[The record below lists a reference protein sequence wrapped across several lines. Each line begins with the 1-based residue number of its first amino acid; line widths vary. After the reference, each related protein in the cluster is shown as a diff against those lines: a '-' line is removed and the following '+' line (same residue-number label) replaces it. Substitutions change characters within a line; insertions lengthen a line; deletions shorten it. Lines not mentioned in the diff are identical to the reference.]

1 MHHSTLSSTHG
12 LHARDARGGPP
23 LSRDEWKVSKTF
35 PNVPKG
41 AEPFPVGNHWPNY
54 FWSPPLESQRAG
66 MESATWPTSVSQD
79 LRQGGSRQTTAG
91 GVRDQDGLA
100 AEGKVCAVPRG
111 QPLPGRTKT
120 ENVAE
125 NPPSGAGGE
134 PERRQGQRGGRRAGT
149 AASERLREERDQEVQ
164 TTVPRAGEL
173 EGPPESRPTR
183 VESESQ
189 TVGEE
194 RREVIR
200 MRLS

>member
-79 LRQGGSRQTTAG
+79 LRQGGSRANHSG
-91 GVRDQDGLA
+91 RS
-100 AEGKVCAVPRG
+100 ER
-111 QPLPGRTKT
+111 PGRTG
-120 ENVAE
+120 
-125 NPPSGAGGE
+125 SGGE
-134 PERRQGQRGGRRAGT
+134 GLRSPQGPTTTGQDKDGECSREPTIGGRRRTREKAGSERRQ
-149 AASERLREERDQEVQ
+149 
-164 TTVPRAGEL
+164 
-173 EGPPESRPTR
+173 ESRDSCVREAEGGERPGGADNGAQSR
-183 VESESQ
+183 GAGRASREQ
-189 TVGEE
+189 TDEGGE
-194 RREVIR
+194 
-200 MRLS
+200 